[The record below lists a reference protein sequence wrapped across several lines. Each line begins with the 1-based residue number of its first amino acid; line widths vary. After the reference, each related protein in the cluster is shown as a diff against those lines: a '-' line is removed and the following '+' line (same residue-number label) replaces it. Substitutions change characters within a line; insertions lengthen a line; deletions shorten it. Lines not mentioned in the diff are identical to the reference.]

1 MLAVDD
7 TVRCHQQSMA
17 LLAHPVATLHAQNHR
32 FAFTQFSDSLG
43 GGFKFGLS
51 NTMTFQ
57 HRITIDDTQKNVMA
71 SGITLVR
78 TLLREEYNVQL
89 LTVWEGS

>member
-1 MLAVDD
+1 
-7 TVRCHQQSMA
+7 
-17 LLAHPVATLHAQNHR
+17 
-32 FAFTQFSDSLG
+32 
-43 GGFKFGLS
+43 
-51 NTMTFQ
+51 MTFQ

>member
-1 MLAVDD
+1 MHRITD
-7 TVRCHQQSMA
+7 
-17 LLAHPVATLHAQNHR
+17 LHLRSLVIH
-32 FAFTQFSDSLG
+32 SLG

-57 HRITIDDTQKNVMA
+57 HRITIDDTQKNVMS
-71 SGITLVR
+71 SGMTLVR